1 MGLFQKLRGAAGSS
15 TGRGKSADSRARG
28 WGRTP
33 AASRGKKSP
42 GKARS
47 ATDTRR
53 VDAGRGGGWGG
64 GRGWGRGRAAPA
76 PTGLQKLLNS
86 LTGRRPATSGRPAT
100 GRGPGRGPG
109 AGAGGGPGGGGG
121 GRSDP

>member
-42 GKARS
+42 GKARLG
-47 ATDTRR
+47 TDTRPI
-53 VDAGRGGGWGG
+53 DTGRGGGWGG

-76 PTGLQKLLNS
+76 PTGLEKLLNS
-86 LTGRRPATSGRPAT
+86 LTGRGPGTSGGPATRP
-100 GRGPGRGPG
+100 RP
-109 AGAGGGPGGGGG
+109 GAGGG
-121 GRSDP
+121 